1 MLYFKNKDDNKN
13 VGKLSG
19 KKFVVEFEVKSY
31 VLRED
36 GSRELVNVDAA
47 MHLLT
52 FLKDVDRE
60 LIMFTCKPE
69 KF

>member
-1 MLYFKNKDDNKN
+1 MLYFKNKDNTKN

-60 LIMFTCKPE
+60 LIMFTGKPE